1 VETFTLNRN
10 SLHTAE
16 IEEPIILYETSTTR
30 CVLKGLINDT
40 KNEIHE
46 TLSGTIFHQRKNRN
60 SQWEGVE
67 STNLAGLKAGEGVKL
82 TLKSKPLRKL
92 FIGLQKWYAISNEQL
107 QQGEQE
113 FAVGLANEIIKVP
126 KERQQFIE
134 HLLSENYGEEV
145 WIELIASK
153 PDLATRLSYA
163 RIQTERNEVL
173 SEFKES
179 LEKDLSEDYWQ
190 IFFNDNQWIFGYGLK
205 YYFLTTLTDQPEYGG
220 SNFLGKGKQKC
231 DFLLNSEA
239 EIKFTVIVEIKKPST
254 NLLAVYRKGEKKGQG
269 YRYRNGAYLLSNE
282 LLGGISQVQINCR
295 TWIRNC
301 FNPENNDK
309 LTAENIYTVCPKGIL
324 IIGNTGELMGDRE
337 KIDTFQSYRNNI
349 NNPEIVTFD
358 ELYERAKYIVE
369 HIKVDRKE
377 NTVPETDDLPF

>member
-1 VETFTLNRN
+1 METFTLNRN

-40 KNEIHE
+40 KKELHE

-60 SQWEGVE
+60 SQWEDVE
-67 STNLAGLKAGEGVKL
+67 SINLARLKAGEGVRL
-82 TLKSKPLRKL
+82 SLKSKPLRQL
-92 FIGLQKWYAISNEQL
+92 FLGLQKWYAISNERL
-107 QQGEQE
+107 QQGERQYT
-113 FAVGLANEIIKVP
+113 VGLANEIIKVP
-126 KERQQFIE
+126 KERQKFIE

-163 RIQTERNEVL
+163 RIQTERNDVL
-173 SEFKES
+173 SEFKQS
-179 LEKDLSEDYWQ
+179 LENDLTEDYWQ
-190 IFFNDNQWIFGYGLK
+190 NFFNDNQWIFGYGLK
-205 YYFLTTLTDQPEYGG
+205 YYFLNTLTDQPEYGG
-220 SNFLGKGKQKC
+220 SDFLGKGKQKG

-239 EIKFTVIVEIKKPST
+239 EIKFTVLVEIKKPST
-254 NLLAVYRKGEKKGQG
+254 NLLAVYHKGDNKGQG

-282 LLGGISQVQINCR
+282 LLGGISQVQINCK
-295 TWIRNC
+295 TWLRNC

-309 LTAENIYTVCPKGIL
+309 LMAEKIYTVSPKGIL
-324 IIGNTGELMGDRE
+324 VIGNTKELMGDRE
-337 KIDTFQSYRNNI
+337 RIETFQSYRNNI

-358 ELYERAKYIVE
+358 ELYGRAKYIVE
-369 HIKVDRKE
+369 HTEGDQEE
-377 NTVPETDDLPF
+377 NIIPETDDLPF